1 MTDGMARIEAT
12 DREALAEFLGRAK
25 TCGVQLEVF
34 ESRLVVIVRRVSTR
48 AESRLNEIAESSG
61 CKISVW

>member
-25 TCGVQLEVF
+25 ACGVQLEVF
-34 ESRLVVIVRRVSTR
+34 ESRLVVIARRVSTR
-48 AESRLNEIAESSG
+48 VESRLTDAAAIAE

>member
-25 TCGVQLEVF
+25 ACGVQLEVF
-34 ESRLVVIVRRVSTR
+34 ESRLVVIARRVSTSV
-48 AESRLNEIAESSG
+48 ESRLTDAAAIAE

>member
-1 MTDGMARIEAT
+1 MADGMARIEAT
-12 DREALAEFLGRAK
+12 DREALAEFTDRAK
-25 TCGVQLEVF
+25 ACGVQLEVF
-34 ESRLVVIVRRVSTR
+34 ESRLVVIARRVSTR

>member
-12 DREALAEFLGRAK
+12 DREALAEFLDRAK

-34 ESRLVVIVRRVSTR
+34 ESRLVVIARRVSTR